1 LRPFCE
7 ATNSPE
13 ERAEKPILIT
23 QFNKHSD
30 EWLDAIYY
38 NVRTGKKCRVTVG
51 DRKKGRIPVRT
62 YREILHQYLYHPE
75 CKLAGPDGRPCDP
88 WTRGILQRRHII
100 AGDFKYCGKE
110 VKRKLE
116 QGPMDHEIDYK
127 CKVYENG
134 RVAADAETL
143 RQLSRF
149 SEREINK
156 ATGLSRRIIR
166 RVRHQGQVKRST
178 MQRII
183 DFLTRK

>member
-1 LRPFCE
+1 
-7 ATNSPE
+7 
-13 ERAEKPILIT
+13 
-23 QFNKHSD
+23 
-30 EWLDAIYY
+30 
-38 NVRTGKKCRVTVG
+38 
-51 DRKKGRIPVRT
+51 
-62 YREILHQYLYHPE
+62 
-75 CKLAGPDGRPCDP
+75 
-88 WTRGILQRRHII
+88 LQRRHII

-116 QGPMDHEIDYK
+116 QGPVDHEIDYK